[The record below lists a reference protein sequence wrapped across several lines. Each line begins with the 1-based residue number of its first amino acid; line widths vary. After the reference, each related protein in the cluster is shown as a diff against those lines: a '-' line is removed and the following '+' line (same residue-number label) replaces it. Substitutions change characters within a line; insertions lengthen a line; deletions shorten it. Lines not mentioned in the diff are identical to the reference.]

1 MPSLAPDRQKA
12 YLDDLKTLLSI
23 PSVSTDP
30 ARKGEVRRCAEEVAR
45 QMRDAGLND
54 VTVRDTAGHPVVFGQ
69 YLVNPELPTALI
81 YGHYDVQPEDPID
94 LWTSPPF
101 EPTERDG
108 KLYARGATDDKGQ
121 FLCHIK
127 AIATLLHPENPQI

>member
-45 QMRDAGLND
+45 QMSEAGLKG
-54 VTVRDTAGHPVVFGQ
+54 VEVIDTPGHPVVFGQ
-69 YLVNPELPTALI
+69 YLVDPALPTALI
-81 YGHYDVQPEDPID
+81 YGHYDVQPARSAVRRTHSSVHQDPGNWRAGRQD
-94 LWTSPPF
+94 P
-101 EPTERDG
+101 
-108 KLYARGATDDKGQ
+108 
-121 FLCHIK
+121 
-127 AIATLLHPENPQI
+127 